1 MEDWEK
7 IVDALDDA
15 TDSGV
20 DKFIAQM
27 LPVSKEYFEKL
38 VDSAVELKLKIGTKS
53 PNSKEMAENLRKLA
67 KLNANLSKMLM
78 DSGYQDKVS
87 EYISLFKGSQE
98 AIDLYY
104 TTIISSYKPSKELF
118 QSILESNLSTTT
130 ESLLNSGIDAN
141 YTEGIKKILRDV
153 VTGNGDYAL
162 LKKNLKEYI
171 LGNEEIKPR
180 LKSYAGQVAS
190 DAVRQFQRNYF
201 NAVSE
206 DLGLQHYFYRG
217 TAIRDTREFCQ
228 QRHGHYYTKEEV
240 QNWANSNWQGKA
252 KGTDSVTIFTYVG
265 GYSCRHTLLP
275 VSKTIY
281 DAKKKG

>member
-7 IVDALDDA
+7 IVDALDNA
-15 TDSGV
+15 TDKGV
-20 DKFIAQM
+20 DAFIAEM
-27 LPVSKEYFEKL
+27 LPVSKKYFEKL
-38 VDSAVELKLKIGTKS
+38 IDSAVELKLKIGTKS

-67 KLNANLSKMLM
+67 KLNAQLSKMLM
-78 DSGYQDKVS
+78 DSGYKDKVS
-87 EYISLFKGSQE
+87 EYITLFKGSQQ

-104 TTIISSYKPSKELF
+104 TTIVSSYKPSKELF

-180 LKSYAGQVAS
+180 LKSYSGQVAS

-206 DLGLQHYFYRG
+206 DLGLEYYFYRG
-217 TAIRDTREFCQ
+217 TAIRDTRDFCQ

-240 QNWANSNWQGKA
+240 QRWANSNWQGKVSS
-252 KGTDSVTIFTYVG
+252 TNTVTIFVYCG
-265 GYSCRHTLLP
+265 GWNCRHMLLP
-275 VSKTIY
+275 ISETIY
-281 DAKKKG
+281 KSKV